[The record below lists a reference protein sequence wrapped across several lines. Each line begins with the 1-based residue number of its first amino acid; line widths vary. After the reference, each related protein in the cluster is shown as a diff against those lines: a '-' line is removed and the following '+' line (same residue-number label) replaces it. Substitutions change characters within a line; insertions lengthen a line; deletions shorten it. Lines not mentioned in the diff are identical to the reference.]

1 MSNLIK
7 MFEIYICLSRTNL
20 MQIYSSK
27 IKIRSLAPWKMKLII
42 FNSLY
47 SENKNSEKNFFFW
60 NFFKR
65 ISIQILK
72 IRFYRALTNEFRSY
86 LKKSKLYFM
95 KINYIWFYLIFI
107 NLKKLRGL
115 HHLSTAVK
123 IEQLNSSKKWFSF
136 YVFVVK
142 AGI

>member
-47 SENKNSEKNFFFW
+47 SENKNSEKNFFLG
-60 NFFKR
+60 FF
-65 ISIQILK
+65 
-72 IRFYRALTNEFRSY
+72 
-86 LKKSKLYFM
+86 
-95 KINYIWFYLIFI
+95 
-107 NLKKLRGL
+107 
-115 HHLSTAVK
+115 
-123 IEQLNSSKKWFSF
+123 
-136 YVFVVK
+136 
-142 AGI
+142 

>member
-47 SENKNSEKNFFFW
+47 SENKNSEKKFFFGI
-60 NFFKR
+60 FLIETFSKGFLFK
-65 ISIQILK
+65 
-72 IRFYRALTNEFRSY
+72 Y
-86 LKKSKLYFM
+86 KKFD
-95 KINYIWFYLIFI
+95 FTG
-107 NLKKLRGL
+107 R
-115 HHLSTAVK
+115 
-123 IEQLNSSKKWFSF
+123 
-136 YVFVVK
+136 
-142 AGI
+142 

>member
-60 NFFKR
+60 IFLIETFSKGFLFK
-65 ISIQILK
+65 
-72 IRFYRALTNEFRSY
+72 Y
-86 LKKSKLYFM
+86 KKFD
-95 KINYIWFYLIFI
+95 FTG
-107 NLKKLRGL
+107 R
-115 HHLSTAVK
+115 
-123 IEQLNSSKKWFSF
+123 
-136 YVFVVK
+136 
-142 AGI
+142 